1 MARAIFGEVEISFS
15 WQAQHVLKLREIA
28 GARNVNV
35 SIHTKCATKMGRVT
49 SPNQRVRDGDFILGL
64 SWECRRIVYLVA
76 EAIDGLFGQIF
87 HAGFD
92 GRRSIW

>member
-49 SPNQRVRDGDFILGL
+49 SPNQRAILSSDYPG
-64 SWECRRIVYLVA
+64 SVVESPI
-76 EAIDGLFGQIF
+76 
-87 HAGFD
+87 
-92 GRRSIW
+92 